1 MDAQYRELTENEIC
15 RDLFSHFI
23 RRQKVV
29 KCWRRDGGKWVIKDD
44 PFIDD
49 WSEADYGILI
59 ACLKNTAATGG
70 LVYGFFCDGKLKGFA
85 SVESAL
91 SGTARNYLWC

>member
-44 PFIDD
+44 RRLVRSGLWDSDRMPEKHGRHGRIRI
-49 WSEADYGILI
+49 WIL
-59 ACLKNTAATGG
+59 L
-70 LVYGFFCDGKLKGFA
+70 
-85 SVESAL
+85 
-91 SGTARNYLWC
+91 RW